1 MIAEE
6 KIRGFGRQKRNT
18 CKKPS
23 KCDANLLTVP
33 EEMVKIGLS
42 CEYAALAQQV
52 EHFHGK
58 EGVDGS
64 NPLVSSICK

>member
-1 MIAEE
+1 MKYFASGKQIS
-6 KIRGFGRQKRNT
+6 I
-18 CKKPS
+18 KKPAER
-23 KCDANLLTVP
+23 DANLLTVP
-33 EEMVKIGLS
+33 EEMVKIDFS

-64 NPLVSSICK
+64 NPLGSSICK

>member
-1 MIAEE
+1 
-6 KIRGFGRQKRNT
+6 
-18 CKKPS
+18 
-23 KCDANLLTVP
+23 
-33 EEMVKIGLS
+33 MVKIDGS

-64 NPLVSSICK
+64 NPLGSSI